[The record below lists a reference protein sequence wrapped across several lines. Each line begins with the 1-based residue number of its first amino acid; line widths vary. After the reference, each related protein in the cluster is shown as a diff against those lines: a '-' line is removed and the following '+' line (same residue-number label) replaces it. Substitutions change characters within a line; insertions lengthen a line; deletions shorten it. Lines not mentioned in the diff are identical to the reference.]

1 MNATDA
7 KNTAHLVT
15 EQRNERTAHIDRV
28 DTLTMLRLINEEDM
42 LVPLAVQ
49 AELPHIARAVE
60 AIAAAME
67 AGGRLFYCGAGTSGR
82 LGVLDASECP
92 PTFGTAPELVVG
104 LIAGGSEALLHAIEG
119 AEDSDTLCESDLRA
133 HGFGS
138 RDVLCGI
145 AASGRTPYVIGGM
158 RYAKSLGATVISL
171 SCNPASVMATLADIA
186 ISPVVGPEALTGS
199 TRMKAGTAQKLVLN
213 MLTTGVMIRR
223 GRVYG
228 NLMVD
233 VQPTNEKLIARAER
247 IVKDATATLTPAPT
261 QEDIAR
267 ALDACGHHPKLAI
280 VMLARGVDAQS
291 AQRILDACGG
301 HIHAALTQ
309 EQEQ

>member
-1 MNATDA
+1 MNVTDA
-7 KNTAHLVT
+7 KATAHLVT
-15 EQRNERTAHIDRV
+15 EQRNERTAHIDRA
-28 DTLTMLRLINEEDM
+28 DTLTMLRLINEEDA

-49 AELPHIARAVE
+49 KELPHIARAVD

-92 PTFGTAPELVVG
+92 PTFGTPPELVVG

-119 AEDSDTLCESDLRA
+119 AEDSSELCERDLRA
-133 HGFGS
+133 HGFCA

-145 AASGRTPYVIGGM
+145 AASGRTPYVLGGM
-158 RYAKSLGATVISL
+158 HYAKSLGATVLSL
-171 SCNPASVMATLADIA
+171 TCNPSSPMAALADIA
-186 ISPVVGPEALTGS
+186 ISPVVGPEVVTGS

-233 VQPTNEKLIARAER
+233 VQPTNEKLIARARR
-247 IVKDATATLTPAPT
+247 IVREATAALSSAP
-261 QEDIAR
+261 DDAAIDA
-267 ALDACGHHPKLAI
+267 ALAACGHHPKVAI
-280 VMLARGVDAQS
+280 VMLARGTDAATAES
-291 AQRILDACGG
+291 ILTDCGG
-301 HIHAALTQ
+301 HLHAAVEGAL
-309 EQEQ
+309 